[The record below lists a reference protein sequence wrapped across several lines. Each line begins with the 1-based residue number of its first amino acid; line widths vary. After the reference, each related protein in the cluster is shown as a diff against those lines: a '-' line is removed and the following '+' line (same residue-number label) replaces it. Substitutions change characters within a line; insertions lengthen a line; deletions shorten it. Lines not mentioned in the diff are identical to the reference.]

1 MLSERVKK
9 EEVSFSFQNNLMLLW
24 SVEDQEEVVVVIV
37 IDPPH
42 CPGMTY
48 KECVSAITKV
58 ARGKRGLE

>member
-1 MLSERVKK
+1 
-9 EEVSFSFQNNLMLLW
+9 MLLW